1 MPVDF
6 TDSTSGNESSN
17 NLSSYIIMYFVKNFW
32 KISQSLHF
40 VVFIAFITVII
51 KSLSCYRILSIFY
64 DLESEIWLH
73 NTEGIKQNL
82 FWSQMDAIYYL
93 GKKKKNSE
101 VKGFYS
107 ISIKLEIIDGIKLS
121 TGEPFYSN
129 AE

>member
-1 MPVDF
+1 
-6 TDSTSGNESSN
+6 
-17 NLSSYIIMYFVKNFW
+17 
-32 KISQSLHF
+32 
-40 VVFIAFITVII
+40 
-51 KSLSCYRILSIFY
+51 
-64 DLESEIWLH
+64 
-73 NTEGIKQNL
+73 
-82 FWSQMDAIYYL
+82 MDAIYYL